1 MENSASSLPS
11 QNNGTANGQQVIQ
24 TGAMPGSDT
33 VSGAQAATGS
43 DTTTDGVTIS

>member
-1 MENSASSLPS
+1 MQKSTSSLPS
-11 QNNGTANGQQVIQ
+11 QNNGIDSGQQVTQ

-33 VSGAQAATGS
+33 VSGAQAVTGS